1 MTIREALEKVDKLKP
16 NQFED
21 AEKVRWLNA
30 LDATVKAEIINTH
43 EGAELVTF
51 DGYDEDTDTDTEL
64 LVPPPHSDIYLHY
77 LFAQIDFNN
86 AEYTRYNNSI
96 SMFNSKYSEFAAYY
110 NRTHMPLQNNSITL
124 E

>member
-21 AEKVRWLNA
+21 EDKIRWLND
-30 LDATVKAEIINTH
+30 LDAKIKTEIIDTH
-43 EGAELVTF
+43 EGADEVTF
-51 DGYDEDTDTDTEL
+51 NGYDADTDTDTEL
-64 LVPPPHSDIYLHY
+64 IVPEPYSDIYLHY

-96 SMFNSKYSEFAAYY
+96 SMFNSKYNDFAAHY

>member
-21 AEKVRWLNA
+21 AEKVRWLND
-30 LDATVKAEIINTH
+30 LDAMIKADIIDTH

-51 DGYDEDTDTDTEL
+51 DGYDEDTDADTEL
-64 LVPPPHSDIYLHY
+64 LVPSPYSDIYLHY

-86 AEYTRYNNSI
+86 AEYTRYNNAI
-96 SMFNSKYSEFAAYY
+96 SMFNSKYIDFAAHY
-110 NRTHMPLQNNSITL
+110 NRTHLPLQPNSITL